1 MAEFQKV
8 RGSHE
13 ISIRAADLLEDM
25 RPQDYNGSNRAKTVR
40 TINDILQGRAQR
52 TVDSFLLGLRNT
64 GGVCYA
70 QRVGEVCQDVQAF
83 LSQKALLSQPYTKTS
98 KKQYKYQDLRAET
111 IRVIQGTSRLN
122 VDLLNSIVAE
132 TTAQIKELE
141 QQIKT
146 AETELHELTHGAE
159 QARQDYAQLM
169 SWAGL
174 YDKCTFEAKKM
185 IAAQFIKTVHI
196 KRDYEIEIEF
206 NVAFTEFQ
214 KIYLE
219 PEPEES
225 KRKRSATTILA
236 LAETTGQ
243 AV

>member
-1 MAEFQKV
+1 M
-8 RGSHE
+8 
-13 ISIRAADLLEDM
+13 
-25 RPQDYNGSNRAKTVR
+25 
-40 TINDILQGRAQR
+40 
-52 TVDSFLLGLRNT
+52 
-64 GGVCYA
+64 
-70 QRVGEVCQDVQAF
+70 
-83 LSQKALLSQPYTKTS
+83 
-98 KKQYKYQDLRAET
+98 
-111 IRVIQGTSRLN
+111 
-122 VDLLNSIVAE
+122 
-132 TTAQIKELE
+132 
-141 QQIKT
+141 
-146 AETELHELTHGAE
+146 THGAE

-169 SWAGL
+169 SWAEL

-236 LAETTGQ
+236 LAETAGQ